1 MSAGDF
7 GLFFKKDPK
16 NEDQESDRNDAKSDA
31 SLPVHEIK
39 SPSVSRAERR
49 AMMQD
54 TRSLTQKQT
63 VQLPISKSLT
73 RGQQRHLLVSTAAR
87 R

>member
-1 MSAGDF
+1 MRSELLCRSTAAIMSAGDF
-7 GLFFKKDPK
+7 GFFFKKDPK
-16 NEDQESDRNDAKSDA
+16 NEDQESDRNDAKSDV

-54 TRSLTQKQT
+54 TRSLT
-63 VQLPISKSLT
+63 
-73 RGQQRHLLVSTAAR
+73 
-87 R
+87 

>member
-1 MSAGDF
+1 MMRSELLGRSTAAVMSAGGF
-7 GLFFKKDPK
+7 GFFLEKDP
-16 NEDQESDRNDAKSDA
+16 ESKDRERDRNDAKSDV

-54 TRSLTQKQT
+54 TRSLT
-63 VQLPISKSLT
+63 
-73 RGQQRHLLVSTAAR
+73 
-87 R
+87 